1 MENTHQRICGDRTL
15 LTAHATPPFVKKKK
29 YPFIVSLE
37 ASSREKM
44 FYLFLNSID

>member
-1 MENTHQRICGDRTL
+1 MKNTHQRICGDRTL
-15 LTAHATPPFVKKKK
+15 LTAHATPPFVKKKC
-29 YPFIVSLE
+29 PFIVSLE